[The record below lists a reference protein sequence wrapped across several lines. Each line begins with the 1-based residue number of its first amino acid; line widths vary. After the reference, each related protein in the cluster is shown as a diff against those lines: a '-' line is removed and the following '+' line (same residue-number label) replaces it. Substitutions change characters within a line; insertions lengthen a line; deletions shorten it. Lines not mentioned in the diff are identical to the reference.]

1 MTGTTTSS
9 DSGGEPHHTN
19 GASRHR
25 TARLLHEVSLPQI
38 AEGLHPALL
47 PGISVEDNDHRFGVN
62 KAVLG
67 IAFGLVV
74 GVIAWGVLAADSLH
88 DASEVAFAV
97 VTEDFGWFFGVLML
111 AVFGFM
117 MWLGFGRYRSIRL
130 GQDGEQP
137 EFSTASWVAMIFAAG
152 IGIGLLFYGPLE
164 PTTHFT
170 ALPPTFEGVEPGS
183 DQAMHL
189 SLAQTMFHW
198 GPIAWSIYALVGG
211 AVAYASFRKGRA
223 PLMSALLEPIF
234 GARTRGPLGAF
245 VDIFAIIVTLFG
257 TAVSLGIG
265 TLQIGRGVEIVAGI
279 GPLGNAALV
288 GIIALLGVA
297 FVVSAVSGVKRGIR
311 VLSNVNMVLTGAIA
325 LFVFVAGPTVLLLNL
340 LPGALMTFLGEFPA
354 LAAQSGATSED
365 AQSFMSGWTTY
376 YWAWW
381 VSWTPFVGLFIA
393 KISRGRTLREFVLTV
408 IIVPTLVCLVWFTVL
423 GGTSMW
429 LEQAGAAMTDS
440 ESGQDMLF
448 ALLDNLPAGVVTS
461 AIAMVC
467 VGIFFVTSA
476 DSASIVMASLAE
488 KGNPA
493 PRRWNTIVWGSALAV
508 IAAVLL
514 VGGGSAALSGLQNL
528 MMVTALPFAFIIVL
542 VMVAWSKE
550 LARDPQTI
558 RRRFARVA
566 LARGV
571 REGIEQHGDD
581 FVVGVV
587 KAHPEKGAGAWLDTD
602 DPGLTAW
609 YSPGSGSAGAQLDDG
624 TLLAEARN
632 DESRADEDPAVDPS
646 VVPVDPSPVPPAG
659 SPDRPGPDAPGTA

>member
-1 MTGTTTSS
+1 MTGTTTPVP
-9 DSGGEPHHTN
+9 GEEHRHRD

-25 TARLLHEVSLPQI
+25 TARLVHEVTLPQI

-47 PGISVEDNDHRFGVN
+47 PGIGVEDNNHRFGVN
-62 KAVLG
+62 KVVFG
-67 IAFGLVV
+67 VAFGLVAA
-74 GVIAWGVLAADSLH
+74 VIAWGVLGADSLH
-88 DASEVAFAV
+88 AASTTAYRV
-97 VTEDFGWFFGVLML
+97 VTEDFGWFFGLLMVG
-111 AVFGFM
+111 VFAFM
-117 MWLGFGRYRSIRL
+117 MWIGFGRYRSIRL

-164 PTTHFT
+164 PVTHFT
-170 ALPPTFEGVEPGS
+170 SLPPAFADVAPGS

-189 SLAQTMFHW
+189 ALAQTMFHW
-198 GPIAWSIYALVGG
+198 GPVAWSMYALVGG

-234 GARTRGPLGAF
+234 GARTRGPLGAV

-265 TLQIGRGVEIVAGI
+265 ALQIGRGVEIVAGV
-279 GPLGNAALV
+279 GPLGNGALV
-288 GIIALLGVA
+288 GIIAVLAVA

-311 VLSNVNMVLTGAIA
+311 VLSNVNMILAGVVA

-340 LPGALMTFLGEFPA
+340 LPGGLMTFVAELPT
-354 LAAQSGATSED
+354 LAAQSGATSDD
-365 AQSFMSGWTTY
+365 AQEFMSSWTTF

-408 IIVPTLVCLVWFTVL
+408 IVVPTLVCLVWFTVL

-429 LEQAGAAMTDS
+429 LEQTGAALS
-440 ESGQDMLF
+440 QAGSAQDMLF
-448 ALLDNLPAGVVTS
+448 ALLDNLPAGAVTS
-461 AIAMVC
+461 AIAMVS

-514 VGGGSAALSGLQNL
+514 VGGGSAALNGLQNL
-528 MMVTALPFAFIIVL
+528 MMVTALPFAVVIVL
-542 VMVAWSKE
+542 VMVAWSRE
-550 LARDPQTI
+550 LAHDPQTI
-558 RRRFARVA
+558 RRRFAREA

-581 FVVGVV
+581 FVIGVV
-587 KAHPEKGAGAWLDTD
+587 KAQPDKGAGAWLNTD
-602 DPGLTAW
+602 DPRLTAW
-609 YSPGSGSAGAQLDDG
+609 YSPEAPQPPLDD
-624 TLLAEARN
+624 A
-632 DESRADEDPAVDPS
+632 
-646 VVPVDPSPVPPAG
+646 
-659 SPDRPGPDAPGTA
+659 PDAPDGPAAAPR